1 MFIIDRGRL
10 NCVFD
15 YSQIRIVQGINRFTI
30 TLEMA
35 SVELMA
41 MLVIGYACA
50 FHVQG
55 EYTCIICEN

>member
-1 MFIIDRGRL
+1 M
-10 NCVFD
+10 FD
-15 YSQIRIVQGINRFTI
+15 YSQIRIIQGINRFTI
-30 TLEMA
+30 TFEMA
-35 SVELMA
+35 SVELKA